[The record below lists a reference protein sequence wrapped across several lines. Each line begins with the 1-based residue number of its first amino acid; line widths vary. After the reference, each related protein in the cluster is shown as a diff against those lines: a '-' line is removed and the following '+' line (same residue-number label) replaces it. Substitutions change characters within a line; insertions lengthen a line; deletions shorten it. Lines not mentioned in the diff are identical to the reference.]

1 MMLLS
6 YAHLRSA
13 FPSSVWRAR
22 DQQLGPVG
30 CEVDVPINI
39 HSSLE
44 LCECVLGLNIVCQQP
59 CLLLPLR
66 KVAGLTPVAFLT
78 LLAVMPF
85 SPACLDSIPASF
97 TSLLIISAIGIVR
110 RVIGTCICARL
121 HEDDVVEEHLCRQI
135 AMSARAGSKKTRR
148 EGFGAQ
154 RTVTSAFLLTLQLEW
169 ALTIFL
175 TVARGYIFC
184 PGAISSSRRA
194 VEGWI
199 RRCRSAW

>member
-1 MMLLS
+1 MRVIH
-6 YAHLRSA
+6 AQLRPVS
-13 FPSSVWRAR
+13 PSSVWRAR

-30 CEVDVPINI
+30 CEVDVSINI

-44 LCECVLGLNIVCQQP
+44 LCESVLGLKVKCQQP
-59 CLLLPLR
+59 GLVLPLHTM
-66 KVAGLTPVAFLT
+66 ADLTPVAFLT
-78 LLAVMPF
+78 LLAVMPL

-110 RVIGTCICARL
+110 RVIGTCMCARL

-148 EGFGAQ
+148 EGSGAQ

-194 VEGWI
+194 VEDWI